1 MTWNLKD
8 RSVPSVTEEVVCN
21 SVVQKLM
28 EWQTKIYIYIWM
40 KESGGQVLPLSPSW
54 QFLLHLCQS
63 LWLQSC
69 WITDPHH
76 YCKVS
81 VLSSPYH
88 KTNVPNNTCSYSL
101 ILSTQNRADDGCL
114 LIITS
119 LKLTRSSSLYSQS
132 PTTTTSHPP
141 NPRSPADQ
149 PSNNVSIDLP
159 RYPLLLSACIIKKK

>member
-1 MTWNLKD
+1 
-8 RSVPSVTEEVVCN
+8 
-21 SVVQKLM
+21 
-28 EWQTKIYIYIWM
+28 M

-159 RYPLLLSACIIKKK
+159 RYPLLLSACIIKKVKILHLRLPLRCIILGSRASDIKRHQRNLHLHLCC